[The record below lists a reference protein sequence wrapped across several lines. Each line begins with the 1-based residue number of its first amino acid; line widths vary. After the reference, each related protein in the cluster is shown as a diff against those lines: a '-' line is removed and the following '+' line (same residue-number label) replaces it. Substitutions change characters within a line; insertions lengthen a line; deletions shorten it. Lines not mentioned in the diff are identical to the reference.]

1 MKEIV
6 EQIVDYRTFF
16 KAVDGKVFSTREA
29 CLEHERSL
37 NIEAVK
43 KAVANMPHFSCSPEW
58 IDSDF
63 SWEWYFVSS
72 QEELDAVRTVL
83 YNTDATAHEYE
94 AVSFPCWLAFSVDAD
109 GYGFVGGSKD
119 QVFDSLEAFR
129 MEVNEKI
136 LEGEEGKR

>member
-1 MKEIV
+1 M
-6 EQIVDYRTFF
+6 
-16 KAVDGKVFSTREA
+16 
-29 CLEHERSL
+29 
-37 NIEAVK
+37 
-43 KAVANMPHFSCSPEW
+43 
-58 IDSDF
+58 
-63 SWEWYFVSS
+63 
-72 QEELDAVRTVL
+72 L

-109 GYGFVGGSKD
+109 GYGFVEGSKD